1 SAFAALSGILLAPQ
15 TGLDAILLT
24 LLVVQAFGAA
34 AVGAFTSL
42 PLTYVGG
49 LVVGVGGALATKY
62 VVDVPNLAG
71 FPPSLPFIVLFA
83 VLLFMPKGRF
93 VETSRKRL
101 LNERKP
107 MKPKVAWGGRIAV
120 LVALALAPQMV

>member
-1 SAFAALSGILLAPQ
+1 MIGSAFAGLAGILLAPL

-83 VLLFMPKGRF
+83 VLLLSPKGRI
-93 VETSRKRL
+93 VEACRERL
-101 LNERKP
+101 G
-107 MKPKVAWGGRIAV
+107 GGRATIAPNC
-120 LVALALAPQMV
+120 AW